1 VSVFTGNPGPR
12 PDVLAPELKCPV
24 LVLWGAEDKWTPV
37 DGTVARVF
45 ARLAQERPQQMK
57 FVVLERCGHVPFDDA
72 TDDSVSAAVP
82 FLQKVLH

>member
-1 VSVFTGNPGPR
+1 
-12 PDVLAPELKCPV
+12 
-24 LVLWGAEDKWTPV
+24 
-37 DGTVARVF
+37 
-45 ARLAQERPQQMK
+45 MK